1 MFETEGN
8 EEDSEDGRGPACSMP
23 DFLFSFLSSLFM
35 FAVLALVYITI
46 YYRSFLI
53 WVLRDQPNPVTPCR
67 RVGVKKRVF
76 PTSSRL
82 HLRVPSGRAFLFLG
96 QQAFP

>member
-1 MFETEGN
+1 MFHA
-8 EEDSEDGRGPACSMP
+8 R
-23 DFLFSFLSSLFM
+23 FSFLNAHSLFFFFLFI

-96 QQAFP
+96 QQAFPPYYAH